1 MFFLKNNKL
10 NPNEVKQKI
19 ESTEIDEIRTNYTVE
34 RIQKTQMLVVG
45 KKLIKLLILGEIRK
59 GRERQE
65 GK

>member
-10 NPNEVKQKI
+10 NPNELEKI
-19 ESTEIDEIRTNYTVE
+19 ESKEIDEIRNNYTVE
-34 RIQKTQMLVVG
+34 RIQKQQQMLVVG
-45 KKLIKLLILGEIRK
+45 KKLIKLLILGEISK